1 MNQRLFK
8 FLRKNCFTQYKNFGK
23 YKILQCLCAKF
34 KRLITVIFIV
44 IIENNVNLLSLNSI
58 PMTILDLFSSG
69 FNTRNQDHFA
79 AIVKVAMSDNI
90 ISDEEKHF
98 LDRLAQN
105 LDISKEMYARILK
118 DYKSHPINPPTNLEK
133 RIERLYDLTR
143 MVNVDTIKFPQKVR
157 LLTKLTIGLGFESDA
172 VSKVVSVALN
182 RVSKGDEYDVFKEQI
197 RYLGSPR

>member
-1 MNQRLFK
+1 
-8 FLRKNCFTQYKNFGK
+8 
-23 YKILQCLCAKF
+23 
-34 KRLITVIFIV
+34 
-44 IIENNVNLLSLNSI
+44 
-58 PMTILDLFSSG
+58 MTILDLFSSG

-182 RVSKGDEYDVFKEQI
+182 RISKGDEYDVFKEQI

>member
-1 MNQRLFK
+1 
-8 FLRKNCFTQYKNFGK
+8 
-23 YKILQCLCAKF
+23 
-34 KRLITVIFIV
+34 
-44 IIENNVNLLSLNSI
+44 
-58 PMTILDLFSSG
+58 MTISDLFSSG

>member
-1 MNQRLFK
+1 
-8 FLRKNCFTQYKNFGK
+8 
-23 YKILQCLCAKF
+23 
-34 KRLITVIFIV
+34 
-44 IIENNVNLLSLNSI
+44 
-58 PMTILDLFSSG
+58 MTISDLFSSG

-182 RVSKGDEYDVFKEQI
+182 RISKGDEYDVFKEQI